1 MHNAQCLNVIITF
14 FQRFNERLE
23 YSLFW
28 PAVRAVALT
37 NMLKPSGLQN
47 CEDDDNR
54 LVASVLQ
61 KSSNALRGLRA
72 NAKCMSAVTMW
83 ALETVIGAGFRDED
97 WASEGEEVAEDDA
110 VKVSLTPLELQIV
123 DALGSY
129 VVTRLSYQKKL
140 LCDGCQTDLLS
151 SEQNVVLQEYQLDG
165 EQLLSASP
173 SLKTFL
179 LTAETLFRMLIAAE
193 SFCVEEQLGLKLK
206 HRILA
211 EVSDLECCHPNSA
224 AEAILSLFL
233 RVHLHH
239 HCRLRNAHISSNKQQ
254 KTKDR
259 KMKKL
264 L

>member
-1 MHNAQCLNVIITF
+1 MCPG
-14 FQRFNERLE
+14 ERHT
-23 YSLFW
+23 
-28 PAVRAVALT
+28 AVRAVALT

-47 CEDDDNR
+47 CEDDDDR
-54 LVASVLQ
+54 LIDSVLQ
-61 KSSNALRGLRA
+61 KSSDALRGLRA
-72 NAKCMSAVTMW
+72 NAKRTSAVTMR

-110 VKVSLTPLELQIV
+110 VKVSLTPSELQIV
-123 DALGSY
+123 DALGGY
-129 VVTRLSYQKKL
+129 VVTRLSYKKKL
-140 LCDGCQTDLLS
+140 PCDGCRTDLLS
-151 SEQNVVLQEYQLDG
+151 SEQSIILQERQLDG

-179 LTAETLFRMLIAAE
+179 LTAETLFRRLVAAE

-233 RVHLHH
+233 RVRLHH
-239 HCRLRNAHISSNKQQ
+239 HCRLRNAHISSDKQQ